1 MAIFKTCPI
10 QIRHLQQLVSNSGD
24 LNDTAYTLTPE
35 AGGTRLHLR
44 VSYRLT
50 TDFNTYANWWA
61 QALLDNFAQTV
72 LQLYKTRLEGSA

>member
-1 MAIFKTCPI
+1 MTQASA
-10 QIRHLQQLVSNSGD
+10 RGRESGCKCRTRV
-24 LNDTAYTLTPE
+24 NDTAYTLTPE